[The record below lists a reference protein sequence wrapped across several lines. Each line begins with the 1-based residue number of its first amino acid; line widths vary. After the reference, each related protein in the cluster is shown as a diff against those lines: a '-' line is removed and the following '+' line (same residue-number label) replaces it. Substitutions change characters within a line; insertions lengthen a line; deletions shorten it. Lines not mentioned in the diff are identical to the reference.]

1 MKDRKCK
8 RHGTTLIRIKYDV
21 RDLKG
26 YIMTGNSF
34 EQVVSHVNV

>member
-21 RDLKG
+21 RDLEG
-26 YIMTGNSF
+26 YIREEMRKRKF
-34 EQVVSHVNV
+34 I